1 MSRLKQLLFLQHS
14 LWYESWDEYNDCAV
28 WVHAKSNETQYDKP
42 VVPSPPPI
50 PRSLLDPL
58 TGKKL
63 SEKQI
68 QENEADSDSKFLSD
82 SRFNSHE
89 SNDGEGNQAESQR
102 LEVNEAPKCAMS
114 EVEFARMRMIERQR
128 DHIRHKYKV

>member
-58 TGKKL
+58 TGEKL

-68 QENEADSDSKFLSD
+68 QENEADSDSEFSSD

-89 SNDGEGNQAESQR
+89 RNNDGEGK
-102 LEVNEAPKCAMS
+102 LNEAPKCAMS

-128 DHIRHKYKV
+128 DHVRLKYKV

>member
-58 TGKKL
+58 TGEKL

-68 QENEADSDSKFLSD
+68 QENEADSDSD
-82 SRFNSHE
+82 E

-102 LEVNEAPKCAMS
+102 LELNEAPKCAMS

-128 DHIRHKYKV
+128 DHVRLKYKV